1 MGKEL
6 TSLYSVKKLLDG
18 IKDRNISSVG
28 LVGLLTKNQE
38 I

>member
-6 TSLYSVKKLLDG
+6 TSLYSVKKLSDG

-28 LVGLLTKNQE
+28 LVSLLTKDQE